1 MLQFNA
7 DAYCIDVRSSKYN
20 LDSNVNK
27 YNRVKPN
34 STNSQHLVSY
44 CIHGQSEKDKVKQR
58 FWKTFFLGFQLRS
71 VFFLFFFVGYPHED
85 SPIEGHPGN
94 LTILLSS
101 HFISNSLVAQ
111 TNINA
116 FFIPKHREGL
126 NPPGDT
132 SPPP

>member
-34 STNSQHLVSY
+34 SINSQHLVSY

-58 FWKTFFLGFQLRS
+58 VWKTFFLGFQLF
-71 VFFLFFFVGYPHED
+71 FFL
-85 SPIEGHPGN
+85 
-94 LTILLSS
+94 
-101 HFISNSLVAQ
+101 LV
-111 TNINA
+111 IRMK
-116 FFIPKHREGL
+116 IVL
-126 NPPGDT
+126 
-132 SPPP
+132 